1 MRLHSRNVFSF
12 AIVVGDL
19 FANPNSDLPAP
30 ETDISSLLRG
40 KIDIPL
46 PTYFALGK
54 HPLPQQVIDQLD
66 ASTGELCP
74 NLYFLDKRSVT
85 KTSEGIRIVNLAGRL
100 DSTVLAGESKDRYL
114 PFYTENDAKTLRGA
128 KTADILITSDWPASI
143 HSGSKVNLPEGTDT
157 NQGEQCIADLCA
169 TLKPRYHFTTSTE
182 GFYER
187 EPFFHLDDA
196 EPDIRPITRFISL
209 ASFDNQSKQKSIY
222 AFSLDPNA
230 SSPTMLP
237 AGTTPSPFALASRKR
252 QRLPEQDDSYT
263 RFSRSDIHHNGGSKR
278 MRRKYQPPPTPSECF
293 FCLSNNNVAKHM
305 LTSIADDTYLTIAKG
320 PLTTASTY
328 PSLACPSHIL
338 IMPVA
343 HSATFGTLDVSSRAS
358 TFKEMQRYRR
368 ALHSMLVSQ
377 SKRELGAVTW
387 EISRA
392 DGIHF
397 HWQFLPVPSEL
408 IKKGLVEAAFR
419 VEAENEKYPLLK
431 AKEIGDGS
439 VEKRD
444 YFRIWIWRPEDADS
458 ISADIVNGDAN
469 EENVGKEKSLVLP
482 ITDDYRFD
490 LQFGRKVMAKLL
502 HLEGRLSWRDCAQT
516 EEEED
521 TDAKA
526 FKKVFKRF
534 DWSLKE
540 D

>member
-1 MRLHSRNVFSF
+1 
-12 AIVVGDL
+12 
-19 FANPNSDLPAP
+19 
-30 ETDISSLLRG
+30 
-40 KIDIPL
+40 
-46 PTYFALGK
+46 
-54 HPLPQQVIDQLD
+54 
-66 ASTGELCP
+66 
-74 NLYFLDKRSVT
+74 
-85 KTSEGIRIVNLAGRL
+85 
-100 DSTVLAGESKDRYL
+100 
-114 PFYTENDAKTLRGA
+114 
-128 KTADILITSDWPASI
+128 
-143 HSGSKVNLPEGTDT
+143 
-157 NQGEQCIADLCA
+157 
-169 TLKPRYHFTTSTE
+169 
-182 GFYER
+182 
-187 EPFFHLDDA
+187 
-196 EPDIRPITRFISL
+196 
-209 ASFDNQSKQKSIY
+209 
-222 AFSLDPNA
+222 
-230 SSPTMLP
+230 
-237 AGTTPSPFALASRKR
+237 
-252 QRLPEQDDSYT
+252 
-263 RFSRSDIHHNGGSKR
+263 
-278 MRRKYQPPPTPSECF
+278 
-293 FCLSNNNVAKHM
+293 M

-328 PSLACPSHIL
+328 PSLECPSHIL

-343 HSATFGTLDVSSRAS
+343 HSATFGTLDSSSRAS

-397 HWQFLPVPSEL
+397 HWQFLPVQSEL

-439 VEKRD
+439 VEKTD
-444 YFRIWIWRPEDADS
+444 YFRIWIWRPEDDDS
-458 ISADIVNGDAN
+458 VSADIVNGDAN
-469 EENVGKEKSLVLP
+469 EEHVGKEKSLVLP

-526 FKKVFKRF
+526 FKKVFKKF